1 MIDALGVI
9 ERERRRGIGRRMLEE
24 VEERARAENLPIIL
38 WADRDAVP
46 FYIKCG
52 FRVLET
58 HTYRGSEEERPDAI
72 MKWV

>member
-1 MIDALGVI
+1 MEQ
-9 ERERRRGIGRRMLEE
+9 ERGRGIGKRMMEV